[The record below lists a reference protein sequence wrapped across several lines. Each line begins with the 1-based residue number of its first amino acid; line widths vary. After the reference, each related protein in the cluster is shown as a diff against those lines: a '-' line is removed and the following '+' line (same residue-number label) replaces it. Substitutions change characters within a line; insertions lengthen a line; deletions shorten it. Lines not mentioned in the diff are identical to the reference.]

1 MKRFSKMAFMFTIFG
16 LLAALTLPASAQ
28 SAGNGSK
35 TAAVDN
41 MVSSNGE
48 AFFRLYIKNDDSRNH
63 KYELIYGLIPKGLQA
78 DFILDGKIINE
89 VDVKAQDSIIVGLK
103 VKIPSQATA
112 GTTVIDAQAKRD
124 DGQINEL
131 PVSVTVN
138 NDYSM
143 AITNRIDGLS
153 VITGQDLS
161 LDVSVLNNGGKNL
174 DNIKLSLDL
183 PYKWILQDTNPGKLS
198 LKPGENGLY
207 KVKISIPPSQV
218 SGNCKIKATAVSDSI
233 TSQKVEIPVTV
244 QNNPNYL
251 FWVIGVIAA
260 AGLGTLL
267 YFRKHGRR

>member
-1 MKRFSKMAFMFTIFG
+1 MTFMFAIVG
-16 LLAALTLPASAQ
+16 LLTALTLPASAQ

-35 TAAVDN
+35 TAAVDS
-41 MVSSNGE
+41 MISSNGE
-48 AFFRLYIKNDDSRNH
+48 ASFRLYIKNDDSRNH
-63 KYELIYGLIPKGLQA
+63 KYALTYGLIPKGLQA
-78 DFILDGKIINE
+78 EFTLDGKIINE
-89 VDVKAQDSIIVGLK
+89 VDVKAQDSIIAILK
-103 VKIPSQATA
+103 VKTPSQASA
-112 GTTVIDAQAKRD
+112 GTMVIDAQAKRD
-124 DGQINEL
+124 DGQIYEL

-143 AITNRIDGLS
+143 VITNRIDGLS
-153 VITGQDLS
+153 IITGQDLS
-161 LDVSVLNNGGKNL
+161 FDISVLNNGGKNL

-183 PYKWILQDTNPGKLS
+183 PYKWIMQNTNPGMLS
-198 LKPGENGLY
+198 LKPGESGLY

-218 SGNCKIKATAVSDSI
+218 SGNYKIKATAASDST